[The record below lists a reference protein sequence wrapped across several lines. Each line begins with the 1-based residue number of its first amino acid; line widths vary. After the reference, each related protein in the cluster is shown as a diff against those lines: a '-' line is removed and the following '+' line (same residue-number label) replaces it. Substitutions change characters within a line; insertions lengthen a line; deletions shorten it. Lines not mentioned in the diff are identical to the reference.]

1 MYKKSII
8 SGFKKGLMTIWNLTK
23 IVVPVYFFVTFLGYT
38 PVLNRI
44 STFFEPAMKIIGLPG
59 ETSLVLVLGNLVS
72 LYAGLGAMAGLS
84 LTTKQA
90 TILAIML
97 SISHGLFLETAVVKK
112 VGVSSTIAIL
122 TRVLLAL
129 LSAFIFNL
137 IL

>member
-1 MYKKSII
+1 
-8 SGFKKGLMTIWNLTK
+8 
-23 IVVPVYFFVTFLGYT
+23 
-38 PVLNRI
+38 
-44 STFFEPAMKIIGLPG
+44 MKIIGLPG